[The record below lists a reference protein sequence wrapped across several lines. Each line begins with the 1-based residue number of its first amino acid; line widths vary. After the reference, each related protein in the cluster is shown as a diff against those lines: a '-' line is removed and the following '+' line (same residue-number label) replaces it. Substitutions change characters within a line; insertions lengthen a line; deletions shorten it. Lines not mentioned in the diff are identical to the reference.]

1 MRVMMITTAVTVSGA
16 ALAISRIQ
24 VPTFVWLTAPFVL
37 VGMFVAV
44 SLWVSRKERRH
55 DDGA

>member
-1 MRVMMITTAVTVSGA
+1 MRVMITTAVTVSGA